1 MTRFVRSCMGFVL
14 AVCGSSAAMAADSG
28 ISMRSQY
35 GSEDNELQSVLYFE
49 DIGLEKL
56 TFSGKGLD
64 DKDYLITVKE
74 FVNGA
79 PTKTDVVFDSKDDAY
94 FKVKG
99 DEFAFRVL
107 SQVTA
112 GNTVRFEFQF
122 NGFRKR
128 MEYPIAAGQKE
139 FALKDFLGGKPEL
152 SIQPGADTYVLTYM
166 MPYTK
171 EDGSTQYC
179 EVVQSGVGPEDLG
192 KKYAI
197 PRYFLIGIRF
207 Q

>member
-1 MTRFVRSCMGFVL
+1 MNRFVCSCMAFVV
-14 AVCGSSAAMAADSG
+14 AVCCPFAAMAANSD
-28 ISMRSQY
+28 IRMRSQY
-35 GSEDNELQSVLYFE
+35 GSENNELQSVLYFE
-49 DIGLEKL
+49 DIALEKL
-56 TFSGKGLD
+56 TFSGKGLEG
-64 DKDYLITVKE
+64 KDYLITVKE
-74 FVNGA
+74 FVDGA

-94 FKVKG
+94 FKIKG
-99 DEFAFRVL
+99 DELAFRVL

-139 FALKDFLGGKPEL
+139 FALKDFLGSEPEL
-152 SIQPGADTYVLTYM
+152 AIQPDADTYVLTYM
-166 MPYTK
+166 LPYTK

-179 EVVQSGVGPEDLG
+179 EVVQSGVGPEELG
-192 KKYAI
+192 RKYAI
-197 PRYFLIGIRF
+197 PRYFLIGIKF